1 MDLKLEISRTQNE
14 RSESVDLNM
23 VKVWLFLAALF
34 GFLSVALGAFGA
46 HSLKNI
52 LDAYGKSVYEKA
64 VLYQMFHSMAL
75 LAVGV
80 LQHLFKEISFS
91 PAGFGFLIG
100 ILLFSGSLYFLA
112 ITGLKWLGAIT
123 PIGGLAFLFGWA
135 WLIIGISRIR

>member
-1 MDLKLEISRTQNE
+1 
-14 RSESVDLNM
+14 M
-23 VKVWLFLAALF
+23 VKIWLFLAAFF

-52 LDAYGKSVYEKA
+52 LDEYGKSVYEKA

-75 LAVGV
+75 FAVGV

-100 ILLFSGSLYFLA
+100 ILLFSGSLYVLA
-112 ITGLKWLGAIT
+112 ITDLKWLGAIT
-123 PIGGLAFLFGWA
+123 PIGGLSFLFGWA
-135 WLIIGISRIR
+135 WLIFAISKIR